1 MKLCRVLG
9 PVVATKK
16 HPAWEGMALLC
27 VQPLDEKGEASGAAF
42 LAVDRAQAG
51 EGDVVLVLSEGT
63 GVRQI
68 IGNPQGP
75 IRSAI
80 VGIVDEVHVP

>member
-9 PVVATKK
+9 PVVATRK
-16 HPAWEGMALLC
+16 HPAWEGRTLLC
-27 VQPLDEKGEASGAAF
+27 VQPLDERGTEQGDAF
-42 LAVDRAQAG
+42 LAIDRVSAG
-51 EGDVVLVLSEGT
+51 EGDVVLVLTEGN

-68 IGNPQGP
+68 LNLPDGP

-80 VGIVDEVHVP
+80 VGVVDEVHVP